1 MVFFCIIIF
10 ITTRTAECTALFII
24 IFWKFSIYTATNVLY
39 VYLTSENSAQYRVI
53 FLTDKLFV
61 LLSAG
66 FDLTSL
72 IHGITDLLSTN
83 RLTPSA
89 KSTILKYSFIS
100 RGDILS
106 RKVKL
111 KTVIIPVFKR
121 VVMVYTNVLFYEF
134 ENDLIRHFK

>member
-1 MVFFCIIIF
+1 MAFFCIIIF
-10 ITTRTAECTALFII
+10 ITTRTAEFTALFII

-83 RLTPSA
+83 HLTPPA